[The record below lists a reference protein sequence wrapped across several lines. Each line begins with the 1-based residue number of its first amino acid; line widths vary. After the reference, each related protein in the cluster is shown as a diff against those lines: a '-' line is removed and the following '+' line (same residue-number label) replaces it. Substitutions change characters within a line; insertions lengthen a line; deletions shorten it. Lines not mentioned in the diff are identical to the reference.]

1 MRLVTYEQRLAQIM
15 TVDDL
20 DRQVNNLIKYVK
32 RIEAKIKKCDT
43 VDCDE
48 SLKKLLIE
56 AKSVVRKLKFNA
68 FSIEQK
74 LLYGNNVD
82 ANLSELRKVV

>member
-20 DRQVNNLIKYVK
+20 DRQVNNSIKYVK

-43 VDCDE
+43 VDCHE

-56 AKSVVRKLKFNA
+56 AKSVVIKLKFNA

>member
-20 DRQVNNLIKYVK
+20 DRQINNSIKYVK

-43 VDCDE
+43 IDCDE
-48 SLKKLLIE
+48 SLKKMLIE

-82 ANLSELRKVV
+82 ANISGLR

>member
-15 TVDDL
+15 TVEDL
-20 DRQVNNLIKYVK
+20 DRQINNSIKYVK
-32 RIEAKIKKCDT
+32 RIEAKIKK
-43 VDCDE
+43 
-48 SLKKLLIE
+48 
-56 AKSVVRKLKFNA
+56 NA

-82 ANLSELRKVV
+82 ANISGLR